1 MSKPITII
9 YSNGSAHPK
18 TSLGW
23 ADHAKLIAILHVAKV
38 VIVMS
43 HSLLHMCT
51 CNDAHVD
58 LLHMHVADISML
70 GMGFNGVGP
79 PLESCRA
86 ARFLLVP
93 GRGLELPRNG
103 DRKVDG
109 WPVTSLVRRCIFS

>member
-43 HSLLHMCT
+43 HSLLHICT
-51 CNDAHVD
+51 RNYAHVG
-58 LLHMHVADISML
+58 LLHMHVVDISML
-70 GMGFNGVGP
+70 GMGFNGLVLLSRVVGR
-79 PLESCRA
+79 LDFFWSRAGDWNCRETEIVHVL
-86 ARFLLVP
+86 RQRPF
-93 GRGLELPRNG
+93 
-103 DRKVDG
+103 
-109 WPVTSLVRRCIFS
+109 